1 MGALNNALFFLI
13 VKQYINAI
21 FLDSFP
27 NRFQDLRKRYF
38 HELSFLLI
46 FFFFLLIIIIII
58 FEPIFNLLNHILF
71 KSSKKKR
78 VKVVIKSQIFM
89 SKEIK

>member
-1 MGALNNALFFLI
+1 MLFSLILFLTDSKI
-13 VKQYINAI
+13 LGSDI
-21 FLDSFP
+21 FTNYLFSSSF
-27 NRFQDLRKRYF
+27 
-38 HELSFLLI
+38 